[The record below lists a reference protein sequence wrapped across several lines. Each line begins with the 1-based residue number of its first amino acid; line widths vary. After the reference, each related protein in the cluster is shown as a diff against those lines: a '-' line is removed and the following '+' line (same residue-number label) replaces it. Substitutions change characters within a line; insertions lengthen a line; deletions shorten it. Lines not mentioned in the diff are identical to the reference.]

1 MRHLKFSTLVGA
13 VAGCLIGAGGVQA
26 QPASWPNGTSV
37 VGTLHNLSY
46 AASSD
51 AFGSGALRNYGE
63 VCVYCHTPHG
73 GQASAPLWNRQF
85 SSGTYQMYDAAH
97 SSTIDMT
104 VDPQPTGVS
113 MACLGC
119 HDGTIG
125 LDVITNVPNSYT
137 GLPAVGTALPND
149 GRMTYIGQDLRNDH
163 PVSVTYDN
171 TADTKFNASSA
182 VETAGLQLYSGKV
195 QCASCHNPHTAA
207 NRPFLRIANT
217 ASTLCL
223 TCHIK

>member
-1 MRHLKFSTLVGA
+1 MALTA
-13 VAGCLIGAGGVQA
+13 TPAGGQ
-26 QPASWPNGTSV
+26 WPLGTTV
-37 VGTLHNLSY
+37 TETVHNLSHTAKVSPMSGLIADY
-46 AASSD
+46 
-51 AFGSGALRNYGE
+51 GSA
-63 VCVYCHTPHG
+63 CVYCHTPHG
-73 GQASAPLWNRQF
+73 GQTSAPLWNRQF
-85 SSGTYQMYDAAH
+85 AAGPYQMYDAAH

-137 GLPAVGTALPND
+137 GSPAVGTTLPND
-149 GRMTYIGQDLRNDH
+149 GRMTYLGQDLRNDH

-171 TADTKFNASSA
+171 TADVKFNASTS

-217 ASTLCL
+217 ASALCL